1 MLRIQLSTFG
11 VANSFFLLVL
21 LLASL
26 LLVLFLPE
34 IAGDEGIKL
43 AIGDLVLTIETSG
56 KGDLARENGCASGQN
71 SNSCLEMSDELT
83 DLLGKNGIASEEIVI
98 KALLDTNLSTYGVL
112 EGTDGE
118 GKGWEALV
126 NLSEESA
133 GLLEL
138 QVVLSIEFTFVD
150 GCAELALLG
159 LTLTGGHINVKSN
172 DIAGGE
178 FKLLNTLLGCLFIDD
193 DIVTVDKVL
202 LELVRQNALKRV
214 NSV

>member
-98 KALLDTNLSTYGVL
+98 KALLDTNFSTDWVL
-112 EGTDGE
+112 EGTDSE
-118 GKGWEALV
+118 RKGWEALV

-138 QVVLSIEFTFVD
+138 QVVLSIELAFVD
-150 GCAELALLG
+150 GCAEFALLG
-159 LTLTGGHINVKSN
+159 LTFTGGNINVKSN

-178 FKLLNTLLGCLFIDD
+178 FKLLNTLLGSLLIDD
-193 DIVTVDKVL
+193 DIVTVDEML
-202 LELVRQNALKRV
+202 LELV
-214 NSV
+214 